1 MSHDEDQLIPNLYRY
16 IQPWESEFIDSQR
29 VWAEYALKRQ
39 EANAQN
45 RRLTLEDLEDSWDRG
60 IPRINTLFQKDRH
73 TLAYDKGWRIRT
85 EFKQYQV
92 IFMFCLFKLIVRHMI
107 ERCLYHI
114 CFWNVLC
121 PYNTIYQYSLVP

>member
-1 MSHDEDQLIPNLYRY
+1 MYRY

-92 IFMFCLFKLIVRHMI
+92 IMIFLNVKIV
-107 ERCLYHI
+107 LYT
-114 CFWNVLC
+114 FL
-121 PYNTIYQYSLVP
+121 